1 MYHPVGTCK
10 MGKATDPEAVVDSE
24 LRVVGVEGLRVADA
38 SVMPTIVS
46 GNTQAATLVIAEK
59 GAAMII
65 KHWVN
70 KDEKRME
77 SESGKQ
83 KHVETVELE
92 QFRREKEGKMGDQ
105 ELKQEL

>member
-65 KHWVN
+65 KHWVT
-70 KDEKRME
+70 KAEKRME
-77 SESGKQ
+77 SENEKLTNN
-83 KHVETVELE
+83 VEPVE
-92 QFRREKEGKMGDQ
+92 QFRREKEGEMGDQ